1 MRSAN
6 DVRDSIGDGHFSH
19 LNRRFESIRAVV
31 EAGEKMAVNINHV
44 LLAKI
49 LESIVTNNQ

>member
-1 MRSAN
+1 MRSAD
-6 DVRDSIGDGHFSH
+6 DVRDSVGNGHFSH
-19 LNRRFESIRAVV
+19 LNRRFESVRAVV
-31 EAGEKMAVNINHV
+31 EAREKMAVNINHV